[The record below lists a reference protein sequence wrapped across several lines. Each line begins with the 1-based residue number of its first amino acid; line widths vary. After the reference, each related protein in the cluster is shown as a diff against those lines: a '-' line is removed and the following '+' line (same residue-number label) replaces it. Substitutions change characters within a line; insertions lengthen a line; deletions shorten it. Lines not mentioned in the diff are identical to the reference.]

1 MVSANSD
8 HVGVVS
14 LIGGECSGKSTL
26 AAALAA
32 RLDGILVVEQLRL
45 FVDEHGRPPLQGEQ
59 AEILAGQAAAELA
72 AAQTAAA
79 DGKSWVIGDPAA
91 LMTAIYSIAY
101 FNDRELL
108 PQAVAHQSSYERTVW
123 CDIDLPWQADGE
135 QRDGPHERE
144 RVHRVIA
151 DVVSSEGLEVLAVHG
166 PVEERVERVLAAL
179 AQSRRT

>member
-1 MVSANSD
+1 VASVNPNP
-8 HVGVVS
+8 VGIVS

-32 RLDGILVVEQLRL
+32 RLDGVLVVEQLRI
-45 FVDEHGRPPLQGEQ
+45 FVDEHGRPPLQSEQ
-59 AEILAGQAAAELA
+59 AAVLEAQMAAELA
-72 AAQTAAA
+72 AARAAA
-79 DGKSWVIGDPAA
+79 TDGKSWVIGDPAA
-91 LMTAIYSIAY
+91 LMTAIYSVAY
-101 FNDRELL
+101 FNDPSLL
-108 PQAVAHQSSYERTVW
+108 PEAVAHQTSYELTVW

-151 DVVSSEGLEVLAVHG
+151 DIVSSQHLEVLAVHG

-179 AQSRRT
+179 AESGRT